1 MLEWLTRI
9 DLENQDSPEY
19 WERLSDLVRLVPV
32 TLTTKQHPTRT
43 FGGKPVVVLD
53 RAFLRRGAELEESIA
68 VEELP
73 PFGLRGGA
81 FTFKE
86 WALALQLPGMG

>member
-1 MLEWLTRI
+1 M
-9 DLENQDSPEY
+9 
-19 WERLSDLVRLVPV
+19 PV
-32 TLTTKQHPTRT
+32 ALTTKQHPTRT

-53 RAFLRRGAELEESIA
+53 RAFLRRGTEMEESID

-86 WALALQLPGMG
+86 WALALRIPKLG